1 MSVIETTSQRP
12 EWEIA
17 NDARILKEAM
27 DIQQDPTRL
36 REAKNYI
43 QSEID
48 INNKVLGCLLYTSPS
63 PRDRQKSRM
72 PSSA

>member
-1 MSVIETTSQRP
+1 MPVVETTSQRP
-12 EWEIA
+12 QWEIA
-17 NDARILKEAM
+17 NDARILREAM

-48 INNKVLGCLLYTSPS
+48 VANKVLGKNRNSKHNNPATVSKLT
-63 PRDRQKSRM
+63 R
-72 PSSA
+72 

>member
-17 NDARILKEAM
+17 NDARILREAM
-27 DIQQDPTRL
+27 SIQQDPTRL

-48 INNKVLGCLLYTSPS
+48 INNKVLGKNHNSKHNNPATVAKLT
-63 PRDRQKSRM
+63 R
-72 PSSA
+72 

>member
-17 NDARILKEAM
+17 NDVRILREAM
-27 DIQQDPTRL
+27 SIQQDPTRL

-48 INNKVLGCLLYTSPS
+48 INNKVLGKNRNSKHNNPATITKLT
-63 PRDRQKSRM
+63 R
-72 PSSA
+72 

>member
-17 NDARILKEAM
+17 NDARILREAM

-48 INNKVLGCLLYTSPS
+48 INNKVLGKNRNSKHNNPATIAKLT
-63 PRDRQKSRM
+63 R
-72 PSSA
+72 

>member
-48 INNKVLGCLLYTSPS
+48 INNKVLGKTAIANITILQP
-63 PRDRQKSRM
+63 
-72 PSSA
+72 

>member
-48 INNKVLGCLLYTSPS
+48 INNKVLGKN
-63 PRDRQKSRM
+63 R
-72 PSSA
+72 SSKHNNPATVAKLTR

>member
-17 NDARILKEAM
+17 NDARILREAM
-27 DIQQDPTRL
+27 SIQQDPTRL

-48 INNKVLGCLLYTSPS
+48 INNKVLGKNRNSKHNNPANVAKLT
-63 PRDRQKSRM
+63 R
-72 PSSA
+72 

>member
-36 REAKNYI
+36 RE
-43 QSEID
+43 
-48 INNKVLGCLLYTSPS
+48 
-63 PRDRQKSRM
+63 
-72 PSSA
+72 SSQRLI

>member
-1 MSVIETTSQRP
+1 MSVVITTSQRP

-17 NDARILKEAM
+17 EDARILKGAM

-36 REAKNYI
+36 REAKDYI

-48 INNKVLGCLLYTSPS
+48 IGNKVLGKNRNSKHNNPATVAKLT
-63 PRDRQKSRM
+63 R
-72 PSSA
+72 